1 MEFFLRYANIL
12 LPQTLSNIFTKID
25 KSVYFA
31 DRKTQKVF
39 TNTEPPDPIHGMYRD
54 IVFNV

>member
-1 MEFFLRYANIL
+1 MRTFYCHKGYR
-12 LPQTLSNIFTKID
+12 NIFTKID

-39 TNTEPPDPIHGMYRD
+39 TNRETPDPFHGMYRD

>member
-1 MEFFLRYANIL
+1 M
-12 LPQTLSNIFTKID
+12 FTKID
-25 KSVYFA
+25 KSVYFV

-39 TNTEPPDPIHGMYRD
+39 TNTETPDPIHDMYRD

>member
-1 MEFFLRYANIL
+1 MQAFCSLFANCHKGYR
-12 LPQTLSNIFTKID
+12 NMFTKID

-31 DRKTQKVF
+31 DRKTQKVL
-39 TNTEPPDPIHGMYRD
+39 TNADTPDPIHGMYRD

>member
-1 MEFFLRYANIL
+1 M
-12 LPQTLSNIFTKID
+12 FTKID

-31 DRKTQKVF
+31 DRKTQKVL
-39 TNTEPPDPIHGMYRD
+39 TNKDTPDPIHGMYRD